1 MALADALYSI
11 MISGGRSLV
20 KTRTDFSV
28 SDWNPSTN
36 RLVTLD
42 NMIFAT
48 ALELTTNSPLVD
60 DANGPI
66 WLELYASPTDESS
79 FIWALPITSK
89 YKISASAA
97 DRAANRN
104 FWHFFQPLRVNTL
117 YAGIRKVHPY
127 PDTHGGSLVDMSAD
141 PSNWL
146 LTVMQTPRNFA

>member
-20 KTRTDFSV
+20 KTRTDFTV
-28 SDWNPSTN
+28 TDWNAATN
-36 RLVTLD
+36 RLVQLD

-48 ALELTTNSPLVD
+48 AFELHTNSALVS

-66 WLELYASPTDESS
+66 WLELYTSPTDESS
-79 FIWALPITSK
+79 FLWSLPIHSQ
-89 YKISASAA
+89 YQASATA
-97 DRAANRN
+97 GERQQRN

-127 PDTHGGSLVDMSAD
+127 PDTHGGSMHDMGSD
-141 PSNWL
+141 TSKWL
-146 LTVMQTPRNFA
+146 LTVMQTPRNFS